1 MTAYGDCSG
10 RTDAQNNPDNV
21 NCDDALA
28 EIYLLLDKECSPER
42 DEQLRKHIDDCPP
55 CLEEYGI
62 DDQIKRLLA
71 RKCGGD
77 LAPAELK
84 SRLQASIRRTVAERS
99 GLRVSETKISF
110 RREPASLE
118 ADESAPTRGYEP
130 ESESGPGAAS

>member
-1 MTAYGDCSG
+1 MCIRGDSG
-10 RTDAQNNPDNV
+10 GNDPSTDTGEVDKV
-21 NCDDALA
+21 GCDDALA

-42 DEQLRKHIDDCPP
+42 DAELRRHIEDCPP

-84 SRLQASIRRTVAERS
+84 NRLQASIRRTVAERS

-110 RREPASLE
+110 RRGP
-118 ADESAPTRGYEP
+118 DDAPDDR
-130 ESESGPGAAS
+130 